1 MKREY
6 TLEEWRAMRARTLP
20 AVVRL
25 AGQPRIRRKPRTD
38 EERAALLRSAV
49 AAVKRREREGRLVR
63 TGPRSYAHAIG
74 RGTGQATR
82 SLPRPA
88 TPRGGCTG

>member
-1 MKREY
+1 VKREY

-25 AGQPRIRRKPRTD
+25 AGQPRIRRRPRTD
-38 EERAALLRSAV
+38 EERAALLRSTV
-49 AAVKRREREGRLVR
+49 AAAKRRERAGRLVR
-63 TGPRSYAHAIG
+63 TGPRSYAHTIG

-82 SLPRPA
+82 SLP
-88 TPRGGCTG
+88 TTTRGTGTR

>member
-38 EERAALLRSAV
+38 EERAALIRSVV
-49 AAVKRREREGRLVR
+49 AAVERREREGRLVR
-63 TGPRSYAHAIG
+63 TGPRSYVYRTAA
-74 RGTGQATR
+74 
-82 SLPRPA
+82 
-88 TPRGGCTG
+88 